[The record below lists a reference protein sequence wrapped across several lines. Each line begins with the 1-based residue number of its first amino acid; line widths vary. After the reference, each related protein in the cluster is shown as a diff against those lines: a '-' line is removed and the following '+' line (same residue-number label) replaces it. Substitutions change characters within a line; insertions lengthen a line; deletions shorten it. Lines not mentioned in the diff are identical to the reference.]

1 MIHNPTNEARNTSYC
16 RVRAAARSLFVLFV
30 SLVFAL
36 FQTSL
41 TAQNLAGDMALSK
54 VLIEGED
61 WQMVAEGFGFTDA
74 ACTDAEGNFYF
85 MDLGKGTAIQK
96 ISTAGQVSAFLEGV
110 PKCSGL
116 KFGPDGR
123 LYACTQGP
131 TGNLAG
137 TAKKQVVALEVPSGK
152 LTVLADDVQPN
163 DLVVSH
169 KGYVY
174 FTETGKG
181 QVTIVDAQ
189 GHVRVGA
196 TGINA
201 PNGITL
207 SPDQGTLAVSEFRG
221 AAVWVYRI
229 LADGSL
235 DVGAP
240 YMTLR
245 VPVGKTDSGGDGSTT
260 DSAGRYYVTSH
271 LGIQMFDATGR
282 LGGVMAK
289 PSAKGCVSVAFAGVG
304 HSYLYACASDR
315 IYRRKLQAK
324 GVLFFKAPP
333 ARP

>member
-1 MIHNPTNEARNTSYC
+1 MPSDMSMPFS
-16 RVRAAARSLFVLFV
+16 RAALLWFVCLGVASLQGLH
-30 SLVFAL
+30 
-36 FQTSL
+36 
-41 TAQNLAGDMALSK
+41 AQNLAGDMALSK
-54 VLIEGED
+54 ILIDGED

-96 ISTAGQVSAFLEGV
+96 ISPSGQVSAFIEGV

-131 TGNLAG
+131 TGNSG
-137 TAKKQVVALEVPSGK
+137 GNQAKKQVVALEVPSGK
-152 LTVLADDVQPN
+152 VTVLADDVQPN

-207 SPDQGTLAVSEFRG
+207 SADQGTLAVSEYRG
-221 AAVWVYRI
+221 TAVWAYRI
-229 LADGSL
+229 QADGSL
-235 DVGAP
+235 DAGAP

-245 VPVGKTDSGGDGSTT
+245 TPVGKTDSGGDGSTT

-282 LGGVMAK
+282 LSGIIAK
-289 PSAKGCVSVAFAGVG
+289 PSAKGCVSVALAGPG

-333 ARP
+333 ARQ